1 MKINACLA
9 VVENDTLRPVEII
22 DLYMLYS
29 YRYSSFNQ
37 YSLRFMVKKR
47 EPAGFVSRY
56 FVGHSITM
64 TALTSNKTR

>member
-9 VVENDTLRPVEII
+9 LVENDSLRLVEII

-37 YSLRFMVKKR
+37 YSLRQFMVKKR

-56 FVGHSITM
+56 LLGI
-64 TALTSNKTR
+64 LLR